1 MPELRRFLDQQN
13 GFEPYSSLQQ
23 QPRPISTQQHLPE
36 PYSSLPVI
44 QQQNGFFNH
53 NPTGAMN
60 SYGSYNVTSKT
71 GLPLQTSAYS
81 YDSHHGSYNRN
92 SFDTQNGSNSRK
104 SFDTLNGSNS
114 HNSFSVQNGSNVYNY
129 GTNGV
134 HQNATNNQRG
144 QNGRNYDKI
153 GVRENALSVR
163 ENNMSMREHNKNKF
177 RIDSSFIEYKS
188 AKGECWY
195 FYLSLKRV

>member
-13 GFEPYSSLQQ
+13 EFEPYSSLQQ
-23 QPRPISTQQHLPE
+23 HPRPISTQQHQPD

-71 GLPLQTSAYS
+71 GLPHQTSAYS
-81 YDSHHGSYNRN
+81 YDSHNGSYNRT
-92 SFDTQNGSNSRK
+92 SIDTQNGSNSRN
-104 SFDTLNGSNS
+104 SFDTLNS
-114 HNSFSVQNGSNVYNY
+114 SFSVQNGYNY
-129 GTNGV
+129 GSNGV

-153 GVRENALSVR
+153 GVRENTLSVR